1 MLSIMTMAVIAAGP
15 LLPDAVPAAID
26 RHAPNLIQHAQE
38 PLANRPRWGEQMS
51 APSSGQLPV
60 TPLPKSL
67 GPYVRTGGVVALKA
81 RTS

>member
-38 PLANRPRWGEQMS
+38 PLANRPRWVGSRCLPRAPASYLSRPSLNRWGRMLEQ
-51 APSSGQLPV
+51 
-60 TPLPKSL
+60 
-67 GPYVRTGGVVALKA
+67 GGLWH
-81 RTS
+81 